1 MKAKL
6 LSLLCAAALTSAFGE
21 TTYRLALRDE
31 AGHFLGTDDSVSYY
45 YRVYDLTQQKYLHDP
60 TYRYEIKLI
69 DGGTHNV
76 EFVADSSSWDPD
88 YRAKEG
94 DELRLEIYDAKND
107 FTKIGTVDDLP
118 RVSEGETEI
127 LTPMIMALPQPGAA
141 TSNSLDLVHQL
152 ADNDS
157 AVYWALWCAEA
168 EGDFGGG
175 WSEEAERKWKVGCD
189 PYVGAL
195 SKEEVVSALTEAGYP
210 DLSRPDSFDCDL
222 QVSDEGVITACLTSA
237 PGHVYTIWKE
247 KAGVI
252 SILATEVVRVTSEK
266 TSGELTLTAALP
278 TEELGSCL
286 VKLTIDGY
294 LIDSRPFS
302 PRPLGVTVNGVDV
315 VEGSGDGWNYDK
327 VRLTLSEPGSY
338 VLSGTNVDNRVSVLV
353 ATDATVK
360 LENLVLTTAASP
372 IVIETNRTVVVEL
385 KGENTLR
392 ATGTDRAGLFVDRFS
407 SLKITRAADASADD
421 ATLRAYGADGGAGIG
436 CGKYEMMGDI
446 EIAGGTIEAVGGYR
460 AAGIGA
466 GWGGGAGS
474 EGENPKIA
482 TIVISGGTIK
492 AASVSYSYSGI
503 GKGYMSHPVN
513 GVIIGGNIIAAT
525 VFPYPTNGKEERVYR
540 VMIEGLTGE
549 EAIALGGLPATY
561 GTNDIHAV
569 DGKIVVWL
577 PNRRYVFSVDGVP
590 YEATV
595 NGKETTAQSYDLTAV
610 IRMGEDGH
618 AIVEPSES
626 VEGCTYS
633 VIASETLDFKDT
645 AILPIGLIEDP
656 KYRFFKVVISSH

>member
-6 LSLLCAAALTSAFGE
+6 LSLLCAAALTSAQGE